1 MTNTAMKAA
10 QLATTRCHFKEPLN
24 PEDVGFSSNIFMVF
38 GLPAQRL
45 KGNPAFWTKDNNL
58 YKLAISRHINYE
70 IPTGCYA
77 RMNQI
82 FIDTEVKTKNT
93 NVIEVG
99 RSFYEYAKKLGY
111 THGGAERELIKQLVN
126 YVTSRIDLTVV
137 NNELARRT
145 EISALV
151 SNGRD
156 FFFDVKNP
164 DQLTMSSGRIVLS
177 EDYARYIHHHAAP
190 LDLEVVRAFK
200 NNPIALDFYR
210 FLAYR
215 CNTLNKTI
223 EFPDHLL
230 FEQLGV
236 GHSNNRMTRAR
247 LKLILRNI
255 QSFWPGLRAKFE
267 AGQFILEPSDPAI
280 KVKLARRSPLSITH
294 TPLDRVIPG

>member
-1 MTNTAMKAA
+1 MTKSLIKAA
-10 QLATTRCHFKEPLN
+10 HLATQRVHFKELLR
-24 PEDVGFSSNIFMVF
+24 PEDIGFSSNIFMVF

-45 KGNPAFWTKDNNL
+45 KGNPAFWTKENNL
-58 YKLAISRHINYE
+58 YKLVVSRHLNYE
-70 IPTGCYA
+70 IPSGCYA

-93 NVIEVG
+93 NVIDVG

-137 NNELARRT
+137 NAELARRS

-151 SNGRD
+151 SDGRD

-177 EDYARYIHHHAAP
+177 ENYAKYIHQHAAP
-190 LDLEVVRAFK
+190 LDLEVVRTFK
-200 NNPIALDFYR
+200 NNPLALDFYR

-215 CNTLNKTI
+215 VNSLTKAI
-223 EFPDHLL
+223 EFPDYLL
-230 FEQLGV
+230 FEQLGTKQV
-236 GHSNNRMTRAR
+236 QDKVTRAR
-247 LKLILRNI
+247 LKIILRSI
-255 QSFWPGLRAKFE
+255 QGFWPGLQAKFE
-267 AGQFILEPSDPAI
+267 DGHFILEPSAPAV
-280 KVKLARRSPLSITH
+280 KVKLAQRNPLNITH
-294 TPLDRVIPG
+294 TPLDQVLPG